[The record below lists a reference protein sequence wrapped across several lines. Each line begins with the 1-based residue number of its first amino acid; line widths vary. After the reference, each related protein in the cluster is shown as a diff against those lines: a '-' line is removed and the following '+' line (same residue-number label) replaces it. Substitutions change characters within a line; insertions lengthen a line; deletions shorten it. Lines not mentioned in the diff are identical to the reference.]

1 MERMNKV
8 GVGREGVEKS
18 GGKGVAGMIRL
29 EWGGIGWREEVYRM
43 EIFGWGGKEWTEWK
57 GWIGWGGEGR
67 IRLRGGKEF
76 T

>member
-1 MERMNKV
+1 MNKV

-57 GWIGWGGEGR
+57 GWIG
-67 IRLRGGKEF
+67 
-76 T
+76 